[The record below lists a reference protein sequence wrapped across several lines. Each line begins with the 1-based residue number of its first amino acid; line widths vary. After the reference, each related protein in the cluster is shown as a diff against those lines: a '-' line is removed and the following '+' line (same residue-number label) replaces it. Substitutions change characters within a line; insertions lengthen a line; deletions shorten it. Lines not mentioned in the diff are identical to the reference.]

1 MAAEPERKR
10 QRLSSSETPLVM
22 DVNTPA
28 KWDFL
33 APWCEELRGQ
43 LVFPLNGYIRVLG
56 PRSKREKPFRIHG
69 EDPEE
74 EEETIDPE
82 KEEADIELALWRT
95 REAIE
100 LLSLVATVDKKA
112 FHMLMTQ
119 QCGLTLDDDESDEE
133 EEELRLVEEEADFI
147 ISDSEDEENDE
158 EENEEQDEDNT
169 DAVND
174 ELSDEH
180 ERDIDVYVNEW
191 DAAEEEEDDE
201 DDDVLVLPP
210 DAMKVERRLEHE
222 NFVLPRFEFISL
234 NWFLSDQEM
243 PNTRI
248 ENWEMFCLAEY
259 QPSEEYKKAKARILE
274 LQADAPRNQRL
285 VEIPVSLDFSG
296 WTDTAEELAE
306 CMTQLSTFM
315 ETVKHRNQ
323 TLEMIS
329 VEAHARSG
337 YETAFV
343 YRISTVSVLM
353 SHRDNFT
360 DLLAER
366 ALQVLGSG
374 VPVGKLHVYLKDTS
388 KDDADKVASRAALG
402 KLFAGMLVHPPD
414 AQRNVLPSFA
424 QLTID
429 CANSAPWQFEALCSA
444 LSASRA
450 PIGQMSL
457 TDMCAKDGIRA
468 QYWKLLARTFFHTRS
483 CKRGPFSSVRGLDI
497 PNAELTLDDLA
508 EVSAVLQER
517 DQQATIEQQWEICEK
532 SWLLRENTP
541 LQFTEKEG
549 EGRIVVTGDPVGL
562 PFDTLVELVGSNSDE
577 SNDESEANKLDVI
590 VPGYGH
596 CSVPRKSVVAVT
608 TQKQE
613 QPEGEPL
620 RSLSLSFRADA
631 EGVEGLIKHVG
642 WSLRELSLSF
652 HRDMDVNAVVPTI
665 LASCPS
671 VTKLSLCE
679 SFIDLD
685 LFSTVYESGSDDFP
699 TILSLNFE
707 DVYAIGDGDGKLFMK
722 RLGDPTTRLG
732 KHLRELAIYA
742 EEYGEPLDHSTLS
755 ELWVAM
761 GKNSTLER
769 LDIFVS
775 RTMLSAIWK
784 GRLRQLDGQILPP
797 RPLPSPSKLAFL
809 SATRPQDDKNDDEP
823 IPAIQQLDQRV
834 LSLIFEFAATRVVRS
849 VLVRG

>member
-82 KEEADIELALWRT
+82 KEEEDIEFALWRT

-133 EEELRLVEEEADFI
+133 EEEFRLVEEEADFI

-169 DAVND
+169 DAVNG

-210 DAMKVERRLEHE
+210 DAMKVERRLEHK

-248 ENWEMFCLAEY
+248 ENWEKFCLAEY
-259 QPSEEYKKAKARILE
+259 QPSEEYKKAKARILK

-285 VEIPVSLDFSG
+285 VEISVSLDFSG

-360 DLLAER
+360 DLLAE
-366 ALQVLGSG
+366 Q
-374 VPVGKLHVYLKDTS
+374 
-388 KDDADKVASRAALG
+388 
-402 KLFAGMLVHPPD
+402 
-414 AQRNVLPSFA
+414 
-424 QLTID
+424 
-429 CANSAPWQFEALCSA
+429 
-444 LSASRA
+444 
-450 PIGQMSL
+450 
-457 TDMCAKDGIRA
+457 
-468 QYWKLLARTFFHTRS
+468 
-483 CKRGPFSSVRGLDI
+483 
-497 PNAELTLDDLA
+497 LTLDDLA
-508 EVSAVLQER
+508 EVSAVLQEK

-549 EGRIVVTGDPVGL
+549 EERIVVTGDPVGL

-652 HRDMDVNAVVPTI
+652 HREMDVDAVVPTI

>member
-82 KEEADIELALWRT
+82 KEEEDIEFALWRT

-169 DAVND
+169 DAVNG

-248 ENWEMFCLAEY
+248 ENWEKFCLAEY
-259 QPSEEYKKAKARILE
+259 QPSEEYKKAKARILK

-285 VEIPVSLDFSG
+285 VEISVSLDFSG

-343 YRISTVSVLM
+343 YRISTMSVLM

-360 DLLAER
+360 DLLTE
-366 ALQVLGSG
+366 Q
-374 VPVGKLHVYLKDTS
+374 
-388 KDDADKVASRAALG
+388 
-402 KLFAGMLVHPPD
+402 
-414 AQRNVLPSFA
+414 
-424 QLTID
+424 
-429 CANSAPWQFEALCSA
+429 
-444 LSASRA
+444 
-450 PIGQMSL
+450 
-457 TDMCAKDGIRA
+457 
-468 QYWKLLARTFFHTRS
+468 
-483 CKRGPFSSVRGLDI
+483 
-497 PNAELTLDDLA
+497 LTLDDLA
-508 EVSAVLQER
+508 EVSAVLQEK

-549 EGRIVVTGDPVGL
+549 EERIVVTGDPVGL

-652 HRDMDVNAVVPTI
+652 HREMDVDAVVPTI